1 MGRGTNQVGV
11 VCSRF
16 GLSRGLESSFQ
27 RLPYGPLLPLHFV
40 RCNCGGPG
48 KPHVFFQY
56 RMGLPQSLRCAM
68 VFAPGGSY
76 LIRFRNVDVPMVLT
90 IAQAAVWLGPV
101 FSFANL
107 VRRQSLRLFV
117 LQGDAWQ
124 ILRRASQTDGR
135 ILSGVRGDHKAHV
148 SSS

>member
-1 MGRGTNQVGV
+1 
-11 VCSRF
+11 
-16 GLSRGLESSFQ
+16 
-27 RLPYGPLLPLHFV
+27 
-40 RCNCGGPG
+40 
-48 KPHVFFQY
+48 
-56 RMGLPQSLRCAM
+56 M

-76 LIRFRNVDVPMVLT
+76 LIRFWNVDVPIVLT

-124 ILRRASQTDGR
+124 ILRRASQTDCCWANF
-135 ILSGVRGDHKAHV
+135 VRG
-148 SSS
+148 SWRS